1 VVYTDSVSSFR
12 RLLPFLSRY
21 RLRYLGGAVCLLLA
35 TLASVSVPWTV
46 KRAVDA
52 LERDGAAAHIAPFV
66 LLILGLAAAH
76 GVARLGSRFAMLGAG
91 QWVEHDLR
99 TALYARLLTLPPAF
113 YHAHRTG
120 DLMSRASNDI
130 STLRALSGFGTVM
143 MIGTLLAFAGSLGA
157 MWTIDPWLTLFAM
170 APFPGLVVIAKR
182 FNHDVEARSTAV
194 QEQLGAL
201 SAKAQENI
209 TGMAVVRAYTMEAR
223 EIAEFGR
230 LNAEYYTRNLALA
243 RTQSVSWPLM
253 GLISGVGALIVLW
266 LGGKAVVDGR
276 ISLGS
281 FVAFNGYLAQLAWP
295 TIALGWTLASIQRGL
310 AAMSRVTEVLDA
322 SGRQEE
328 LEGLPAAWGSAGAIS
343 GPPQMK
349 EKRVDQSPAGPSGTS
364 RPSEALVPSST
375 PRLSGTPGP
384 AGPIGHPEEPPGR
397 PLPSGPIEFRH
408 LTFAY
413 DDRGPALRDVSFVV
427 PAGSVMAVV
436 GPTGSGKSTL
446 GTLLCRLYEPP
457 RGTVWVGGR
466 DVLDLP
472 LGRLRRSVGYV
483 PQESFLFSRPLRDN
497 VRLADEAAPPE
508 RLEAAARTA
517 GLVDDLGALPAGW
530 DTVVGERGLTL
541 SGGQRQR
548 VALARALLADPPF
561 LVLDDVLASVDAA
574 KEWEITRALRA
585 AASGRTTLLMTHRLK
600 AAAEADRI
608 VVLDEGRVVEE
619 GRHAELVAAGGLY
632 ARLWRVQQLEDELAS
647 A

>member
-1 VVYTDSVSSFR
+1 MSSFK
-12 RLLPFLSRY
+12 RLLPFLLRY
-21 RLRYLGGAVCLLLA
+21 RVRYLGGAACLLLA
-35 TLASVSVPWTV
+35 TVFSVSIPWTV

-52 LERDGAAAHIAPFV
+52 LERDGATAHLGPFV
-66 LLILGLAAAH
+66 LLILLLAAGH
-76 GVARLGSRFAMLGAG
+76 GVARLGSRFSMLGAG

-99 TALYARLLTLPPAF
+99 TALYARLLALPPAF

-130 STLRALSGFGTVM
+130 STLRALSGFGSVM
-143 MIGTLLAFAGSLGA
+143 LIGTAFAFAGTLAA

-182 FNHDVEARSTAV
+182 FNHDVEARSIAV

-201 SAKAQENI
+201 SAKAQENL
-209 TGMAVVRAYTMEAR
+209 TGMAVVRAYTMEER
-223 EIAEFGR
+223 EIAEFAQ
-230 LNAEYYTRNLALA
+230 LNAEYRARNLDLA
-243 RTQSVSWPLM
+243 RIQSVSWPLM
-253 GLISGVGALIVLW
+253 GLVSGVGALIVLW

-310 AAMSRVTEVLDA
+310 AAMQRVTEILDA
-322 SGRQEE
+322 RPHESVGGLSGVPGSSA
-328 LEGLPAAWGSAGAIS
+328 EGLSAEWGSAGAIS
-343 GPPQMK
+343 RPPQMK
-349 EKRVDQSPAGPSGTS
+349 KSASD
-364 RPSEALVPSST
+364 
-375 PRLSGTPGP
+375 
-384 AGPIGHPEEPPGR
+384 EPPTFMPGR
-397 PLPSGPIEFRH
+397 PKSELPPDGPQPALLPNGAVEFKH

-427 PAGSVMAVV
+427 PAGSVVAVV

-472 LGRLRRSVGYV
+472 LGPLRRSIGYV

-497 VRLADEAAPPE
+497 VRLADEGASPE
-508 RLEAAARTA
+508 RLDEAARTA
-517 GLVDDLGALPAGW
+517 GLADDLGALPAGW

-548 VALARALLADPPF
+548 VALARALVADPPF

-619 GRHAELVAAGGLY
+619 GRHADLLVAGGLY
-632 ARLWRVQQLEDELAS
+632 ARLWRVQQLEDELAN

>member
-1 VVYTDSVSSFR
+1 
-12 RLLPFLSRY
+12 
-21 RLRYLGGAVCLLLA
+21 
-35 TLASVSVPWTV
+35 
-46 KRAVDA
+46 
-52 LERDGAAAHIAPFV
+52 
-66 LLILGLAAAH
+66 
-76 GVARLGSRFAMLGAG
+76 
-91 QWVEHDLR
+91 
-99 TALYARLLTLPPAF
+99 
-113 YHAHRTG
+113 
-120 DLMSRASNDI
+120 
-130 STLRALSGFGTVM
+130 
-143 MIGTLLAFAGSLGA
+143 
-157 MWTIDPWLTLFAM
+157 
-170 APFPGLVVIAKR
+170 
-182 FNHDVEARSTAV
+182 VEARSTAV

-201 SAKAQENI
+201 SAKAQENL
-209 TGMAVVRAYTMEAR
+209 TGMAVVRAYTMEER
-223 EIAEFGR
+223 EIAEFAR
-230 LNAEYYTRNLALA
+230 LNAEYRTRNLALA
-243 RTQSVSWPLM
+243 RVQSVSWPLM
-253 GLISGVGALIVLW
+253 GLVSGVGALIVLW

-310 AAMSRVTEVLDA
+310 AAMQRVVEILDSRPHESSGGLADA
-322 SGRQEE
+322 P
-328 LEGLPAAWGSAGAIS
+328 GLSADWGSAGAIS

-349 EKRVDQSPAGPSGTS
+349 KNASDQPPTF
-364 RPSEALVPSST
+364 L
-375 PRLSGTPGP
+375 
-384 AGPIGHPEEPPGR
+384 PGR
-397 PLPSGPIEFRH
+397 PKPEPAPDGPQPELLPNGALEFKH

-427 PAGSVMAVV
+427 PAGSVVAVV

-457 RGTVWVGGR
+457 RGTVWIGGC

-472 LGRLRRSVGYV
+472 LGPLRRSVGYV

-497 VRLADEAAPPE
+497 VRLADEHASPE
-508 RLEAAARTA
+508 RLEEVARTA
-517 GLVDDLGALPAGW
+517 GLTDDLGALPAGW

-548 VALARALLADPPF
+548 VALARALVADPPF

-632 ARLWRVQQLEDELAS
+632 ARLWRVQQLEDELAN

>member
-1 VVYTDSVSSFR
+1 MSSFK
-12 RLLPFLSRY
+12 RLLPFLLRY
-21 RLRYLGGAVCLLLA
+21 RLRYLGGAACLLVA
-35 TLASVSVPWTV
+35 TTMAVGIPWTV

-52 LERDGAAAHIAPFV
+52 LERDGAAAHLGPFV
-66 LLILGLAAAH
+66 LLILLLAAAH

-113 YHAHRTG
+113 YHLHRTG

-130 STLRALSGFGTVM
+130 SALRALAGFGSVM
-143 MIGTLLAFAGSLGA
+143 LIGTLFAFAGTLGA
-157 MWTIDPWLTLFAM
+157 MWMIDPWLTLFAM

-182 FNHDVEARSTAV
+182 FNHDVEVRSTAV

-201 SAKAQENI
+201 SAKAQENL
-209 TGMAVVRAYTMEAR
+209 TGMAVVRAYTMEER
-223 EIAEFGR
+223 EIAEFAR
-230 LNAEYYTRNLALA
+230 LNAEYRTRNLALA
-243 RTQSVSWPLM
+243 RVQSVSWPLM
-253 GLISGVGALIVLW
+253 GLVSGVGALIVLW

-310 AAMSRVTEVLDA
+310 AAMQRVVEVLDA
-322 SGRQEE
+322 RPHESFGGLADASG
-328 LEGLPAAWGSAGAIS
+328 LSADWGSAGAIS

-349 EKRVDQSPAGPSGTS
+349 KNAPDQPPSF
-364 RPSEALVPSST
+364 L
-375 PRLSGTPGP
+375 
-384 AGPIGHPEEPPGR
+384 PGR
-397 PLPSGPIEFRH
+397 PKSEPAPDGPQPELLPNGAIEFKQ

-427 PAGSVMAVV
+427 PAGSVVAVV

-457 RGTVWVGGR
+457 RGTVWIGGC

-472 LGRLRRSVGYV
+472 LGPLRRSVGYV

-497 VRLADEAAPPE
+497 VRLADEHASPE
-508 RLEAAARTA
+508 RLEEVARTA
-517 GLVDDLGALPAGW
+517 GLADDLGALPAGW

-548 VALARALLADPPF
+548 VALARALVADPPF

-619 GRHAELVAAGGLY
+619 GRHAELVVAGGLY
-632 ARLWRVQQLEDELAS
+632 ARLWRVQQLEDELAN